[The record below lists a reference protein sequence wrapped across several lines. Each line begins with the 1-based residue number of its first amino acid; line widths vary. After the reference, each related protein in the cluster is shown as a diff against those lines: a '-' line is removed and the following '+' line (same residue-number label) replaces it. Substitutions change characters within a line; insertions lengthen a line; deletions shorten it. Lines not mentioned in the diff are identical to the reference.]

1 MSFANFLKESTGD
14 VVKDTMNV
22 LKTHKRRIIHDT

>member
-1 MSFANFLKESTGD
+1 MSFAKFLEESTGD

-22 LKTHKRRIIHDT
+22 LKTHKKEDNS